1 MSTLFGIIFQ
11 SFEKVFSLIISADTL
26 YKDCVQ
32 KLIQTTAQENG
43 VGGVILSE
51 SIKNLHSFLAPVCQ
65 NVIFLYNLRLET
77 AESLIQEK

>member
-32 KLIQTTAQENG
+32 KLQTTAQENG

-77 AESLIQEK
+77 AKSLIQEK